1 MRILHTANTYAPL
14 LDGVAEVVRN
24 ISERLAQR
32 GHEVHVATS
41 GLSSGSLYA
50 ESRGVHV
57 HRFSVRGNLA
67 LGMHGEIEK
76 YCEFV
81 GTGSWD
87 ILVNHGLHVWP
98 TDALVK
104 QIGSY
109 RWSSVLVTHGLV
121 DEHPSFREY
130 YSTIPRHLLNYS
142 KWIRVSSCSGEAAYS
157 KAFNLP
163 VPPVINNGVDM
174 DDWVR
179 SPLGLRRR
187 WGVGQKPWVVNVSN
201 HSPLKGHD
209 VFFRLADS
217 LKDLGAYFT
226 LVAGSYPMA
235 KWGLGRFGISG
246 GCAYQCKLR
255 SIKSPDTVDLRV
267 NRPREEVISAIREA
281 DLMVSTSKKEAN
293 SLALLESMAA
303 GVPWISFDV
312 GSARENRGGVVVRD
326 VDEMGRVV
334 SELARSPELRRSLGD
349 AGRAQIVA
357 KHSWNGIVDQYEQ
370 LYESAVAQRSA
381 VSCQL

>member
-41 GLSSGSLYA
+41 GLPLGRSYA
-50 ESRGVHV
+50 EARGVHV

-67 LGMHGEIEK
+67 LGMYGEIEK
-76 YCEFV
+76 YREFV

-109 RWSSVLVTHGLV
+109 TWSSVLVTHGIV
-121 DEHPSFREY
+121 DEHPSFLEY
-130 YSTIPRHLLNYS
+130 YSTIPQHLLNYS

-163 VPPVINNGVDM
+163 VPPVITNGVDM
-174 DDWVR
+174 DDWAR
-179 SPLGLRRR
+179 PPLGLRRK
-187 WGVGQKPWVVNVSN
+187 WGVGQRPWVVNVSN

-217 LKDLGAYFT
+217 LRDLGAYFT

-235 KWGLGRFGISG
+235 KWGLGRLGISG

-281 DLMVSTSKKEAN
+281 DMMVSTSKKEAN

-303 GVPWISFDV
+303 GVPWVSFDV
-312 GSARENRGGVVVRD
+312 GSARENSGGVVVRN

-349 AGRAQIVA
+349 AGRAQIMA
-357 KHSWNGIVDQYEQ
+357 KHSWDGIVDQYEQ
-370 LYESAVAQRSA
+370 LYESAVGQRSA
-381 VSCQL
+381 VSCQI